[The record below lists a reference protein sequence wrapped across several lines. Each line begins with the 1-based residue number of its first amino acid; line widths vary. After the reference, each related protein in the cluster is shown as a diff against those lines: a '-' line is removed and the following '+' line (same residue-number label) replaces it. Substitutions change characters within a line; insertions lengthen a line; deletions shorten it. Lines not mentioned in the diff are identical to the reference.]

1 MKKAGI
7 DIQDYNQVISIQS
20 TDIKLLQ
27 EQTNKL
33 QLQLDRKVSL
43 ARVDKIISDK
53 NKCYC
58 QKSTSDSVSEHQNN
72 NSPSNS
78 TMPNFD
84 GRED

>member
-1 MKKAGI
+1 M
-7 DIQDYNQVISIQS
+7 
-20 TDIKLLQ
+20 Q

-43 ARVDKIISDK
+43 VRVDKIISDK
-53 NKCYC
+53 NKCYS

-72 NSPSNS
+72 NSPSNP

>member
-1 MKKAGI
+1 
-7 DIQDYNQVISIQS
+7 
-20 TDIKLLQ
+20 LQ

-43 ARVDKIISDK
+43 ARLDKIISDK
-53 NKCYC
+53 NKGYS

-72 NSPSNS
+72 NSPSNP
-78 TMPNFD
+78 TMPHFD